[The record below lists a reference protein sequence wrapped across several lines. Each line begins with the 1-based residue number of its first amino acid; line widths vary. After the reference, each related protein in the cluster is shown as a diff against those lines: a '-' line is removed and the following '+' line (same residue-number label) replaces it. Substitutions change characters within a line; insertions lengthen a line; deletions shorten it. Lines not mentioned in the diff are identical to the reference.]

1 MTDLWAELSGQET
14 AKRAIEVSLVGG
26 HHIGFTPYEG
36 AEYRFSAYDI
46 DRVGSDSRY
55 KDKLYEHLSQFA
67 GAPWTL
73 PAAQHA
79 VGQVTLA
86 AGYLAA
92 ICDLDTTTVA
102 PSHAPMKMQI
112 MPISLADLVLPPP
125 AESGEAVAR
134 RILIA
139 RERRQSASMDV
150 TMDAVCLMD
159 TWNPLPLRYARALS
173 VARSIQLLSSQPLE
187 RVSRLSLAEAISYV
201 Q

>member
-26 HHIGFTPYEG
+26 HHIGFKPYEG

-46 DRVGSDSRY
+46 DRLPSGWRREMVTH
-55 KDKLYEHLSQFA
+55 HLSQFA
-67 GAPWTL
+67 GEPWQL
-73 PAAQHA
+73 PAARHA
-79 VGQVTLA
+79 IGQVTLA

-92 ICDLDTTTVA
+92 LCNLDALTVA
-102 PSHAPMKMQI
+102 PSHALMKMQI

-125 AESGEAVAR
+125 AESGEAVAM

-139 RERRQSASMDV
+139 RERRQSASMDM
-150 TMDAVCLMD
+150 TMDAARLMD
-159 TWNPLPLRYARALS
+159 VWKPDKPRYYHALS
-173 VARSIQLLSSQPLE
+173 VAQSIQLLSSQPLQP
-187 RVSRLSLAEAISYV
+187 VSRFSLAEAISYV